1 MKRKPFN
8 LTTEKRKYK
17 GIANALSN
25 GHNLQVVVLFSLCLL
40 LTSCKKEEEAAPS
53 PAPSPTPA
61 KVQLKV
67 KINGSEYTCNTCYS
81 SYLSGGLY
89 GVNFAIGT
97 NGDRFIFNF
106 NAFPPPGT
114 YSLIKFGDPSF
125 NYQKNNT
132 YFRGRGSLTI
142 TNIDTSA
149 NGSINKLAAS
159 FSCTTDTTG
168 QEFFQITEGQINVNT
183 P

>member
-1 MKRKPFN
+1 MKKNFVF
-8 LTTEKRKYK
+8 L
-17 GIANALSN
+17 I
-25 GHNLQVVVLFSLCLL
+25 VLISLVACN
-40 LTSCKKEEEAAPS
+40 KKDETP
-53 PAPSPTPA
+53 PAPSSTPTPA

-67 KINGSEYTCNTCYS
+67 KINGTEHTCNTCFS

-97 NGDRFIFNF
+97 GGDRFVFNF
-106 NAFPPPGT
+106 NALPAPGVYT
-114 YSLIKFGDPSF
+114 LIKFGDPSF

-142 TNIDTSA
+142 TTIDTSSF
-149 NGSINKLAAS
+149 GSINKLAAS

>member
-1 MKRKPFN
+1 MKKNFVFLMLLVN
-8 LTTEKRKYK
+8 LVACK
-17 GIANALSN
+17 
-25 GHNLQVVVLFSLCLL
+25 
-40 LTSCKKEEEAAPS
+40 KKEEPAPS

-67 KINGSEYTCNTCYS
+67 KINDSEHTCNTCFS
-81 SYLSGGLY
+81 SYVSGGLY

-97 NGDRFIFNF
+97 TGDRFVFNF
-106 NAFPPPGT
+106 NAFPSPGT
-114 YSLIKFGDPSF
+114 YSLIRFGDPSF
-125 NYQKNNT
+125 NYEKNNT

-142 TNIDTSA
+142 TSIDTSSL
-149 NGSINKLAAS
+149 GSINKLAAS
-159 FSCTTDTTG
+159 FSCTTDTSG

>member
-1 MKRKPFN
+1 MKKMVLKHSIYNQNETKPVTRFLMRN
-8 LTTEKRKYK
+8 SKTFATIFIL
-17 GIANALSN
+17 A
-25 GHNLQVVVLFSLCLL
+25 LL
-40 LTSCKKEEEAAPS
+40 LVTCKKKEEAAASPTPS
-53 PAPSPTPA
+53 PAPA

-67 KINGSEYTCNTCYS
+67 KINGADYSCNTCFS

-89 GVNFAIGT
+89 GVNFAIG
-97 NGDRFIFNF
+97 NSGDRFVFNF
-106 NAFPPPGT
+106 NALPAVGN

-132 YFRGRGSLTI
+132 YYRGRGSLSI
-142 TNIDTSA
+142 TAIDTSS

>member
-1 MKRKPFN
+1 MKYTAIFI
-8 LTTEKRKYK
+8 L
-17 GIANALSN
+17 AL
-25 GHNLQVVVLFSLCLL
+25 LL
-40 LTSCKKEEEAAPS
+40 LTCKKKEEPAPS
-53 PAPSPTPA
+53 PAPAPTPA

-67 KINGSEYTCNTCYS
+67 KINGNEYTCNTCFS

-97 NGDRFIFNF
+97 SGDRFIFNF

-114 YSLIKFGDPSF
+114 YNLIKFGDPSF

-142 TNIDTSA
+142 TTIDTSSF
-149 NGSINKLAAS
+149 GSINKLAAS